1 MHAAGD
7 EAASHEN
14 PSPCLPQATH
24 RIFPNNPISCGNPL
38 ADQSPGFVWRY
49 TQEDECEAGR
59 DVFGDES
66 LLFNMSMWESK
77 EALMDYVYKSDHVQ
91 ILRKRAEWFESQDRP
106 ILALWWQLAGTIPT
120 VVEAKHRLE
129 RLAQAGPTEDA
140 FTFRHFFEAPQIEDY
155 ASG

>member
-1 MHAAGD
+1 MNWHLAQVNVGVAKFGYED
-7 EAASHEN
+7 PRFSEFVDN
-14 PSPCLPQATH
+14 LD
-24 RIFPNNPISCGNPL
+24 RLNVL
-38 ADQSPGFVWRY
+38 ADESPGFVWRY
-49 TQEDECEAGR
+49 VQEDERDAGR
-59 DVFGDES
+59 DVFGDKS

-91 ILRKRAEWFESQDRP
+91 ILRRRAEWFVNQDRP
-106 ILALWWQLAGTIPT
+106 ILALWWQSEGTIPT

-155 ASG
+155 ANG